1 MLNKTMSSFR
11 LATLGI
17 AVAGSML
24 TAQQAVAEV
33 DVAASAAVSSMYLW
47 RGQDLGN
54 GSPAVSGDIV
64 ASTAGAYAGIW
75 GSSGD
80 SATGTEYDLFAGYGG
95 EIEGFS
101 YDLSVWN
108 YVYPSDTSGGLDTFG
123 ALSEVILSIGFGP
136 VSFSYYDNIAGGSG
150 YEYYT
155 LSGAYES
162 FSATLGYSDS
172 EAADSDY
179 THLDL
184 AYAYNDNLSFTLSK
198 IVDNDGAKENDGG
211 MNEDTLFVVSYSL
224 PIDIK

>member
-1 MLNKTMSSFR
+1 M
-11 LATLGI
+11 
-17 AVAGSML
+17 
-24 TAQQAVAEV
+24 
-33 DVAASAAVSSMYLW
+33 
-47 RGQDLGN
+47 
-54 GSPAVSGDIV
+54 
-64 ASTAGAYAGIW
+64 
-75 GSSGD
+75 
-80 SATGTEYDLFAGYGG
+80 
-95 EIEGFS
+95 
-101 YDLSVWN
+101 
-108 YVYPSDTSGGLDTFG
+108 DTFG
-123 ALSEVILSIGFGP
+123 ALSEIILSIGFGP

-198 IVDNDGAKENDGG
+198 IVENDGAKENDGG